1 MSTLVG
7 IGISFFY
14 DFRGNIWLDVGLV
27 LCDEAFS
34 CVVWHA
40 SDFGREF

>member
-1 MSTLVG
+1 MSSLVG

-14 DFRGNIWLDVGLV
+14 DSRGNIWLSAGLV
-27 LCDEAFS
+27 LCSGAFL
-34 CVVWHA
+34 CVVRHA